1 VNPLW
6 SSLPQQAHV
15 HFDTPGVF
23 SDHSSASVQIGQR
36 QPRGNR
42 NFKFF
47 NMWADHPQFLEVTL
61 QSWNNPVSG
70 SYMFTLCRKLKCLK
84 RPLKELNK
92 LHFSHISKRV
102 AHAEKDLPA
111 HQSFLQQNLDNDQLL
126 LQERNLRSSLLNLK
140 QAELLYFRQK
150 LKCNFLKEA
159 DKGLFLSCPD
169 GSETSLKSHSSS

>member
-1 VNPLW
+1 MVNPLW

-159 DKGLFLSCPD
+159 DKGSCFFHALM
-169 GSETSLKSHSSS
+169 GQKHR